1 MNSDFDK
8 TGWQNVKL
16 GDICESVSETYN
28 KNSKNVVLI
37 NTSDVLQGKILNNSF
52 VVNKNLKG
60 QFKKIFRRNDILFS
74 EIRPIN
80 RRYAF
85 VDFENTQDYIASTKL
100 MVLRVNQEKILPK
113 YFYYFIT
120 SEKILIELQHL
131 AETRSGTFPQITFD
145 SGLSTLEIKLPPL
158 EIQKKIAA
166 VLSALDD
173 KRETNNA
180 INKNLEQQAQA
191 IFKSWFIDFEPFGGK
206 MPDDWKIEVLE
217 NVSNLSAGGDKP
229 QIFSKIESSDCV
241 YPIYSN
247 GISENGLYGY
257 TDRAIINEESVTV
270 SARGTIGFVC
280 LRQTPYFPIVRLI
293 TLVPKNNLI
302 SAKYLYFYLKNSHI
316 EGTGTTQQQ
325 LTIPIFG
332 KSEILLPNYKLVRKF
347 TDLINPMFEK
357 ILQNHQENKN
367 LAEMRDLLLPRLLN
381 GEIDVSAVEI

>member
-8 TGWQNVKL
+8 TGWQTFKL
-16 GDICESVSETYN
+16 GDLASFRYGKMLNKKNFSDFGKYPVYSGYRYVGYCDEYN
-28 KNSKNVVLI
+28 IEENQLI
-37 NTSDVLQGKILNNSF
+37 VIARGVGGTGDVKITKEKCWLTNLSIAF
-52 VVNKNLKG
+52 QIKNLSVVSI
-60 QFKKIFRRNDILFS
+60 QYL
-74 EIRPIN
+74 
-80 RRYAF
+80 Y
-85 VDFENTQDYIASTKL
+85 
-100 MVLRVNQEKILPK
+100 
-113 YFYYFIT
+113 YYF
-120 SEKILIELQHL
+120 LIRNLRYL
-131 AETRSGTFPQITFD
+131 DSGSAQSQITIFD
-145 SGLSTLEIKLPPL
+145 LEKVEISLPPL

-173 KRETNNA
+173 KIETNNA

-280 LRQTPYFPIVRLI
+280 LRQIPYFPIVRLI

-357 ILQNHQENKN
+357 ILQNQQENKN